1 MIFDPLHTTVLFC
14 VGIVGG
20 ALSAIAGGASFF
32 TFPALIYV
40 GLPPIIA
47 NTTNFVGLVPG
58 NVTAL
63 PAYWAEIKRL
73 APLLLRP
80 IIITIFGGAGG
91 SILLLTVGG
100 STFETLIPWLM
111 AFATLMFAIG
121 PYIHVWVNRRRTTA
135 LSIKSHSAF
144 IIILVMS
151 IYGGYFGAGLGVIC
165 LAALS
170 LVGFNDIHEANAV
183 KNLLIALMSLIA
195 SGIYIASGTISWSH
209 GLPLFLGTM
218 IGGYWGG
225 KIARRTSKRVLRA
238 GITCFGVVLT
248 LYYFWKS

>member
-1 MIFDPLHTTVLFC
+1 MNFDPLITIVLFC
-14 VGIVGG
+14 AGILGG
-20 ALSAIAGGASFF
+20 VLSAVAGGASFI
-32 TFPALIYV
+32 TFPALIYA
-40 GLPPIIA
+40 GLPPMIA
-47 NTTNFVGLVPG
+47 NATNFVGLVPG
-58 NVTAL
+58 NVAAL
-63 PAYWAEIKRL
+63 PAYWVEIRRL
-73 APLLLRP
+73 APLLLWP
-80 IIITIFGGAGG
+80 ITITVLGGAAG
-91 SILLLTVGG
+91 SILLLSTGG

-121 PYIHVWVNRRRTTA
+121 PNIRVWVNRRRTTA
-135 LSIKSHSAF
+135 LSIRSHSAL

-170 LVGFNDIHEANAV
+170 LVGYDDIHEANAV

-195 SGIYIASGTISWSH
+195 SGIYIASGTISWTH
-209 GLPLFLGTM
+209 VLPLFLGTM

-248 LYYFWKS
+248 SYYFWKY

>member
-47 NTTNFVGLVPG
+47 NATNFVGLVPG

-73 APLLLRP
+73 APLLLWP

-91 SILLLTVGG
+91 SIMLLTAEG

-135 LSIKSHSAF
+135 LSIKLH
-144 IIILVMS
+144 
-151 IYGGYFGAGLGVIC
+151 
-165 LAALS
+165 
-170 LVGFNDIHEANAV
+170 
-183 KNLLIALMSLIA
+183 
-195 SGIYIASGTISWSH
+195 
-209 GLPLFLGTM
+209 LPLLS
-218 IGGYWGG
+218 YWLCQS
-225 KIARRTSKRVLRA
+225 TA
-238 GITCFGVVLT
+238 GISALALESSAWLLCRWLVLMTSTKPMQLRTC
-248 LYYFWKS
+248 